1 MLIKNLTK
9 SYGSTP
15 VFENFNLEIAEGAV
29 TCILGGSGAG
39 KTTLLNVIAGLTA
52 FSGEVASVKCSYIFQ
67 EPRLVPNL
75 TVYGNLR
82 LVCRD
87 DGAIRDMLEKTG
99 LTQKESSYPI
109 ALSGGQAQRV
119 SVARAFLYKSDV
131 VLMDEPFSSLDTALK
146 IRLIGVFCRLWQEER
161 RTAVFVTHDA
171 EEAYMLA
178 HRAVLLKDG
187 KIAADIGE
195 NSPVPRPYGENSPFK
210 QKILAEMLKSE

>member
-15 VFENFNLEIAEGAV
+15 VFKNFNLEIAEGAV

-131 VLMDEPFSSLDTALK
+131 VLMDEPFSSLDLKLK
-146 IRLIGVFCRLWQEER
+146 ISMMRVFGEVRANDG
-161 RTAVFVTHDA
+161 RTAVFVTHDID
-171 EEAYMLA
+171 EALYLA
-178 HRAVLLKDG
+178 DRIIVLSGG
-187 KIAADIGE
+187 KIVFDNINERNLPFGADSPLRQKLIGVLT
-195 NSPVPRPYGENSPFK
+195 S
-210 QKILAEMLKSE
+210 

>member
-15 VFENFNLEIAEGAV
+15 VFKNFNLEIAEGAV

-52 FSGEVASVKCSYIFQ
+52 FSGEVTSVKCSYIFQ

-87 DGAIRDMLEKTG
+87 DGAIRYMLEKTG

-131 VLMDEPFSSLDTALK
+131 VLMDEPFSSLDLKLK
-146 IRLIGVFCRLWQEER
+146 ISMMKVFGEVRANDG
-161 RTAVFVTHDA
+161 RTAVFVTHDID
-171 EEAYMLA
+171 EALYLA
-178 HRAVLLKDG
+178 DRIIVLSDG
-187 KIAADIGE
+187 KIVFDNINERNLPFGADSPLRQKLIGVLT
-195 NSPVPRPYGENSPFK
+195 S
-210 QKILAEMLKSE
+210 